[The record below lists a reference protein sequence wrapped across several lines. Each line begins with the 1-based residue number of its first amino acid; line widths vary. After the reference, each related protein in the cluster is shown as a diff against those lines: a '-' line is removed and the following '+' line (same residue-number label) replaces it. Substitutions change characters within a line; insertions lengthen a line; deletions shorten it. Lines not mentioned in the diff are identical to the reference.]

1 MGMRERFTGK
11 HALNIYTRFYS
22 RMFREH
28 EIIQPHLMYI
38 TRFLSDPIDDSRM
51 TPENISDN
59 FYVFERPVRETEDFQ
74 NEHRKKTERNSFR
87 TIRF

>member
-38 TRFLSDPIDDSRM
+38 TRFLSDPIDDSKIM
-51 TPENISDN
+51 DGGIYGN
-59 FYVFERPVRETEDFQ
+59 FFRPAERCPFAKWPLFRNRSNTMFEKR
-74 NEHRKKTERNSFR
+74 
-87 TIRF
+87 